1 MTIFIY
7 LAQIAKRISMTRFR
21 GIISRFN
28 TFLLFCVSR
37 VPRHSNSPPR
47 YSLQHSWRS
56 LRPPVSSSA
65 TRSPLAK
72 VHRFARPTRNTLWL
86 NTKYNTH
93 KG

>member
-7 LAQIAKRISMTRFR
+7 LTRRAKRISTTRFR
-21 GIISRFN
+21 GIISRF
-28 TFLLFCVSR
+28 TAFLLFCVSCAT
-37 VPRHSNSPPR
+37 RHATSPPR
-47 YSLQHSWRS
+47 DSLQLTRRS

-72 VHRFARPTRNTLWL
+72 VHRFARSTRNTLWV